1 MNVAGRYR
9 FPAAVQ
15 LDDGQLCH
23 GGHMAKLTRS
33 NAVSALA
40 ECQSAFS
47 PGTGRFTIGVTG
59 RDGTTYHLHLTAP
72 KARQFVTCPSACRCP
87 RWQGMVCSK
96 CGNKNS
102 RDLYPIWARPNAR
115 VGAAGH

>member
-1 MNVAGRYR
+1 
-9 FPAAVQ
+9 
-15 LDDGQLCH
+15 
-23 GGHMAKLTRS
+23 MAKLTRS

-47 PGTGRFTIGVTG
+47 HGTGRFTIGVTG

-102 RDLYPIWARPNAR
+102 RDL
-115 VGAAGH
+115 